1 MKNGIDCALLGKS
14 PRLHEDHL
22 SKQFGNKPMLVTLI
36 IHAPKWSVSF
46 YAATKIISSFTKRVI
61 MGVFAKSDNSCSP
74 KTIELIIY
82 ASSKLK
88 DKATYG
94 VVLLEKTLYICDSMC
109 YLKTGRP
116 ITDFKYIKQVFGPT
130 PDPAQYLPVR
140 DKLVA
145 SGELEIIKEPYYN
158 TFKKKIIPRRE
169 PNIVV
174 FEKEEIVLIDEV
186 INWFGDRNATEVSN
200 FTHDL
205 LAWQLAQKNEELPFF
220 TFLLTSKSPTEK
232 DREESMALVKKYL
245 ASNQKE

>member
-1 MKNGIDCALLGKS
+1 
-14 PRLHEDHL
+14 
-22 SKQFGNKPMLVTLI
+22 MLVTLI
-36 IHAPKWSVSF
+36 TQASKWNVTF
-46 YAATKIISSFTKRVI
+46 YTITKVISNFTKRVI
-61 MGVFAKSDNSCSP
+61 MAVFAKSANSYSP

-88 DKATYG
+88 DKSTYG
-94 VVLLEKTLYICDSMC
+94 AVLLEKTLYLCDSMS

-130 PDPAQYLPVR
+130 PDPAQYLVVR

-145 SGELEIIKEPYYN
+145 SGELEIVKEPYYN
-158 TFKKKIIPRRE
+158 TFQKRLIPRRE
-169 PNIVV
+169 PNITV
-174 FEKEEIVLIDEV
+174 FGKEEIVLIDEV
-186 INWFGDRNATEVSN
+186 INWFGDRNATEVTD

-205 LAWQLAQKNEELPFF
+205 LAWQLSQKDEELPFF

-232 DREESMALVKKYL
+232 DREESLASIKKYL